1 MLWLAGF
8 WVFWI
13 ATAVWCILAVW
24 DMNRVGRARVNLGV
38 AVVVIAMG
46 IAAVGPGA
54 VTAAVWYWR
63 EEKMAKVFFSK
74 VEENSRA
81 H

>member
-1 MLWLAGF
+1 
-8 WVFWI
+8 
-13 ATAVWCILAVW
+13 
-24 DMNRVGRARVNLGV
+24 MNRVGRARVNLGV
-38 AVVVIAMG
+38 AVLVIAMG

-63 EEKMAKVFFSK
+63 EENMAKVSFRK

-81 H
+81 